1 MFRNIF
7 INLLCAS
14 LVVGA
19 NSILKMALVN
29 KGFSWRGS
37 FVGLGRDLLHL
48 LSFPLIWVGILL
60 FYSGKCFVVDD
71 SGDSKIGNRLP
82 IADSPCVFVFHH
94 VVNPIL
100 WRETHSDL
108 DCWVG
113 ACDVWRCVN
122 LKRVILVL

>member
-19 NSILKMALVN
+19 NSILKIALVN

-48 LSFPLIWVGILL
+48 LSFPLIWVGTLL
-60 FYSGKCFVVDD
+60 F
-71 SGDSKIGNRLP
+71 
-82 IADSPCVFVFHH
+82 IAANVLWLMILATQKLGVAYPLQIALVFLFSTMSSIIFFGEKPTAISVA
-94 VVNPIL
+94 
-100 WRETHSDL
+100 
-108 DCWVG
+108 G
-113 ACDVWRCVN
+113 
-122 LKRVILVL
+122 LVLVMSGVVLISKG

>member
-29 KGFSWRGS
+29 KGFGWRGS
-37 FVGLGRDLLHL
+37 FMGLGRDLLHL

-60 FYSGKCFVVDD
+60 FVAANVLWLMILATQKLG
-71 SGDSKIGNRLP
+71 
-82 IADSPCVFVFHH
+82 IAYPLQIALVFLFSTMSS
-94 VVNPIL
+94 IL
-100 WRETHSDL
+100 FFGEKPTAISTA
-108 DCWVG
+108 G
-113 ACDVWRCVN
+113 
-122 LKRVILVL
+122 LVLVMSGVVLISKG

>member
-7 INLLCAS
+7 INLLCAG

-37 FVGLGRDLLHL
+37 FVGLGRDLLQV

-60 FYSGKCFVVDD
+60 F
-71 SGDSKIGNRLP
+71 
-82 IADSPCVFVFHH
+82 IAANVLWLMILATQKLGVAYPLQIALVFLFSTMSS
-94 VVNPIL
+94 IL
-100 WRETHSDL
+100 FFGEKPTAISAA
-108 DCWVG
+108 G
-113 ACDVWRCVN
+113 
-122 LKRVILVL
+122 LVLVMSGVVLISKG

>member
-19 NSILKMALVN
+19 NSTLKMALVN

-37 FVGLGRDLLHL
+37 FVGLGRDLMHL

-60 FYSGKCFVVDD
+60 FIAANVLWLMILATQKLGIAYPLQIALVFLFSTMLSILLFGEKPSAISFAGLLLVVT
-71 SGDSKIGNRLP
+71 GVVLISKG
-82 IADSPCVFVFHH
+82 
-94 VVNPIL
+94 
-100 WRETHSDL
+100 
-108 DCWVG
+108 
-113 ACDVWRCVN
+113 
-122 LKRVILVL
+122 

>member
-19 NSILKMALVN
+19 NCILKMALVN
-29 KGFSWRGS
+29 KGFAWKGS

-60 FYSGKCFVVDD
+60 FVAANVLWLMILATQKLGTAYP
-71 SGDSKIGNRLP
+71 LQ
-82 IADSPCVFVFHH
+82 IALVFLFSTMSS
-94 VVNPIL
+94 IL
-100 WRETHSDL
+100 LFGEKPTAISFT
-108 DCWVG
+108 G
-113 ACDVWRCVN
+113 
-122 LKRVILVL
+122 LVLVVSGVVLISKG

>member
-48 LSFPLIWVGILL
+48 LSFPLIWVGTLLFIAANVLWLMILATQKLGIAYPLQIALVFLFSTMSSILL
-60 FYSGKCFVVDD
+60 FGEKPTAISVAG
-71 SGDSKIGNRLP
+71 
-82 IADSPCVFVFHH
+82 
-94 VVNPIL
+94 
-100 WRETHSDL
+100 
-108 DCWVG
+108 
-113 ACDVWRCVN
+113 
-122 LKRVILVL
+122 LVLIVSGVLLISKG

>member
-19 NSILKMALVN
+19 NCILKMALVN
-29 KGFSWRGS
+29 KGFAWKGS

-60 FYSGKCFVVDD
+60 FVAANV
-71 SGDSKIGNRLP
+71 
-82 IADSPCVFVFHH
+82 
-94 VVNPIL
+94 L
-100 WRETHSDL
+100 WL
-108 DCWVG
+108 
-113 ACDVWRCVN
+113 
-122 LKRVILVL
+122 VILATQRLGTAYPLQIALVFLFSTMSSILLFGEKPTAISFTGLVLVVSGVVLISKG